1 MIPQADCTRRLHTR
15 LAQADCTP
23 IEPVLLFERVPGEVA
38 QQPVVHAERRPPAVV
53 VGAPQPAELAKRRV
67 VAGPQAKP
75 RWVDVYAKVQPE
87 ATLPVGQAGRLGT
100 RR

>member
-1 MIPQADCTRRLHTR
+1 MGDGRFAEL
-15 LAQADCTP
+15 
-23 IEPVLLFERVPGEVA
+23 VLLFERVPGEVA

-75 RWVDVYAKVQPE
+75 RWVDVDAKVQPE